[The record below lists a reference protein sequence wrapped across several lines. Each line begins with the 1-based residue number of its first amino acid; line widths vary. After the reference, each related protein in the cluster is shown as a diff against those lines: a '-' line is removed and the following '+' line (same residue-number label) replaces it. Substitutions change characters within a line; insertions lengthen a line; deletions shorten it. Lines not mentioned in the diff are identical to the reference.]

1 MRSLASMGADEARGF
16 KYVLTDVDDTI
27 TSDEKLLDCT
37 YHALWALHDAGLK
50 IIPITGGPA
59 GKCDLYCRQWPV
71 DAAIGENGATVFF
84 MENGRVRRIDHP
96 TAVPNTDVRLK
107 AILEQ
112 CLKAVPQCRLAS
124 DQYTRLFDMAI
135 NYAEDEPRLGVDQ
148 ARTITEIC
156 LANGAHAMPSS
167 IHVNVWLGDYDK
179 RSMATMVLK
188 SLFGWDPSMMDEVVY
203 LGDAPNDEPMF
214 EFFTHTIG
222 VASIRKYEASL
233 THKPVYIA
241 DKAGGEGFAQA
252 AMRILELR
260 SAL

>member
-27 TSDEKLLDCT
+27 TSDGKLLDCT

-135 NYAEDEPRLGVDQ
+135 NYAEDEP
-148 ARTITEIC
+148 
-156 LANGAHAMPSS
+156 
-167 IHVNVWLGDYDK
+167 
-179 RSMATMVLK
+179 
-188 SLFGWDPSMMDEVVY
+188 
-203 LGDAPNDEPMF
+203 MF

-260 SAL
+260 SALWFVNVK